1 MIFDNPFS
9 RWAIRIT
16 GSFIALAASASVAS
30 AATITVTTGLDQ
42 YGTGAPG
49 ECSLREAIQSANQ
62 DSNFDQCVG
71 VGPYGNDVIVFTP
84 TVTLVQLTI
93 TTGLTSNDDNSFL
106 DLDIR
111 DINPPGALVIDG
123 GPNSVTIQPG
133 ILSWTDRIFDIPQV
147 GGQPS
152 PVTLRNLT
160 IQGGGPTLSNETPP
174 IGDPCF
180 NSGGGVRNW
189 SGGALTLENVTIQNN
204 TMPANGGGV
213 CQSGSGAL
221 TVLTSTIQN
230 NVATIRNGGG
240 IAYLGTGALLVQSST
255 VLSNSAGTDG
265 GGIYDQSSAL
275 TVQNSQVLSNTVNN
289 AFSGGTGGGVWTAGG
304 TSPKQIVTSTVAF
317 NRAGGDGGG
326 IWNQTSS
333 GLQLF
338 NSTVLSNTAGAFQ
351 NNPGNGGGIWSER
364 PLTIGNSQVLSNT
377 AFYTGTFVTP
387 PPGGGGI
394 YHQASP
400 SLVPPLTINN
410 SQVAHN
416 LARALNG
423 PVIAGGGI
431 WNSGIATLNT
441 VTVEHN
447 LADGVQMGGRAY
459 GGGIHNEERLT
470 LNNSQVR
477 HNRADWFSANGGG
490 VSNESNSPGGSA
502 EFTLSASS
510 VSTNTAQGDPNM
522 GGFAGGGGIYST
534 GTADLLAGEVRN
546 NLAAGGQS
554 AGGGGVDS
562 NGILT
567 VTSSLV
573 ISNAAT
579 ASLGGSNGGGIQ
591 TGGSAALIT
600 NTQIYTNTAGNGGGW
615 YNTVF
620 SAQLNNSDVR
630 FNEAATKDG
639 GGVYNLG
646 NNVQINDSAIC
657 QNQAQQHGGGVYNG
671 APILIGQTT
680 ICLNQAG
687 LGGVG
692 DGGGI
697 YNNVNGGLQVMMS
710 QVLTNTTVDNGGGI
724 YNASPNSGIL
734 NSTVQSNTA
743 SAGGGVYNAAGSML
757 IDMSTLRTNQ
767 ASGDGGGAYNA
778 DQMFVVASTVQSNT
792 AGSLGG
798 GVYNASSA
806 TGLLVNVSTLRGNNA
821 ASGGG
826 LYNESSANVSFSALV
841 NNIANF
847 GGGVGNAP
855 GGALSS
861 ENNTFSGNSAPNG
874 SGLDVAAGSSA
885 YLTFTTVASNT
896 AGNGI
901 VVASGGTAEV
911 YATLL
916 AYNAGNNCA
925 GTGTVTDNGFSMSD
939 DGSCTS
945 FTFNSSPNPL
955 LQPLAL
961 NGGQTLNHALS
972 PGSPALD
979 QVPTPCP
986 LSFDQRFVSRPQGTD
1001 CDIGAFELEAADLEV
1016 SKTADPSPVI
1026 AGQTI
1031 TYTVI
1036 VTNVS
1041 TSGFANNVVLTDTLL
1056 GGTTFGGVVSGGGF
1070 TLQSSSSSQAV
1081 FTLPSLAASSSVTL
1095 VFTATAPAGGPITN
1109 TATVASGNPDPV
1121 LSNNTASVETPVT
1134 PAAYLAVSKAQDF
1147 VPYAPGVVLPSATVT
1162 YTIVVTNNGPST
1174 PATVGIV
1181 DTLASGVSFMAAGGS
1196 GWTCTFSA
1204 PNVNCSYGPPLPPGS
1219 SASVLITV
1227 TAPVTPS
1234 TVFTNA
1240 ADGFAGA
1247 FPGGPFASNVVTLTT
1262 AANAELRL
1270 FKTATPAAVFA
1281 GQLVTYVVAVQN
1293 FGPDVA
1299 TNLVITDVFQGGA
1312 SFGSVLGVS
1321 GGATLQSSSS
1331 TAVTFTVTSLGVGN
1345 SAVMTYTVVAPAD
1358 GVITNTATVASDAV
1372 DPAPANN
1379 VFSTTTP
1386 VTPVVNLVVN
1396 KSAAPTL
1403 VLPGQTVT
1411 YVVTVNNAGPSTATG
1426 VVITDVFQGGASF
1439 GSVVATSGGATYQS
1453 NTSTAVTFT
1462 VPSLSAGNS
1471 AVMTYTV
1478 TAPTSGVIT
1487 NTATAGAAELDS
1499 NPANNTASTTV
1510 TVTTGTDVRVVKT
1523 TPITQALAGQPVFYS
1538 VVVLNLGPLT
1548 ATNIVI
1554 TDVIQGG
1561 ATFGGVVATS
1571 GGATLQSSTSTAV
1584 TFTVPA
1590 LPVGGLAVVVYS
1602 IIAPPTGTITNTVTV
1617 AATEF
1622 DPQPANNT
1630 ATVTTPVIPV
1640 ANLSISKAPSFPTAI
1655 AGTITPSA
1663 QLTYTILVTNS
1674 GPSSATSVTVTD
1686 NLPAGLTFVSATG
1699 SGWSCSN
1706 SGQTVTCTVS
1716 SLSMG
1721 AAPAIQIVASAPV
1734 TPGLVLTNT
1743 AVVNAATFPNTP
1755 VTSNSVVVKVQ
1766 FRAFLPIAR
1775 LP

>member
-338 NSTVLSNTAGAFQ
+338 NSTVLSNTAGAFLA
-351 NNPGNGGGIWSER
+351 NPGNGGGIWSGQ
-364 PLTIGNSQVLSNT
+364 PLTIENSQVLSNT
-377 AFYTGTFVTP
+377 ALFTGTIVPTV

-394 YHQASP
+394 YQQSAQMT
-400 SLVPPLTINN
+400 VGN
-410 SQVAHN
+410 SRVAHN
-416 LARALNG
+416 LARALDG
-423 PVIAGGGI
+423 FLIAGGGI
-431 WNSGIATLNT
+431 WNSGIATLNNA
-441 VTVEHN
+441 VVEHN
-447 LADGVQMGGRAY
+447 RADGVPMGGRAY
-459 GGGIHNEERLT
+459 GGGIHNEND
-470 LNNSQVR
+470 LNLLSNSQVR
-477 HNRADWFSANGGG
+477 HNRAEWFSAYGGG
-490 VSNESNSPGGSA
+490 VSNENNSGGNA
-502 EFTLSASS
+502 TFTLNASS
-510 VSTNTAQGDPNM
+510 VSTNTAQGDPIM

-615 YNTVF
+615 YNNVF

-671 APILIGQTT
+671 APILIIGQTT

-743 SAGGGVYNAAGSML
+743 SAGGGAYNAAGNML
-757 IDMSTLRTNQ
+757 IDTSTLRTNQ

-798 GVYNASSA
+798 GVYNALSA
-806 TGLLVNVSTLRGNNA
+806 MGLFVNFSTLRGNNA

-841 NNIANF
+841 NNTANF

-874 SGLDVAAGSSA
+874 GGLNVSPGSSA

-896 AGNGI
+896 AGGGI
-901 VVASGGTAEV
+901 NVSSGGTAEV

-916 AYNAGNNCA
+916 AYNAGSNCL
-925 GTGTVTDNGFSMSD
+925 GGVTNNGFSMSSD
-939 DGSCTS
+939 ASCS
-945 FTFNSSPNPL
+945 FAFNNINPL

-972 PGSPALD
+972 PGSQALD
-979 QVPTPCP
+979 KVPSAQCTA
-986 LSFDQRFVSRPQGTD
+986 SVDQRSVSRPQGTA
-1001 CDIGAFELEAADLEV
+1001 CDIGAFELEEADLVV
-1016 SKTADPSPVI
+1016 SKTATPTVVL
-1026 AGQTI
+1026 AGQ
-1031 TYTVI
+1031 V
-1036 VTNVS
+1036 
-1041 TSGFANNVVLTDTLL
+1041 
-1056 GGTTFGGVVSGGGF
+1056 
-1070 TLQSSSSSQAV
+1070 
-1081 FTLPSLAASSSVTL
+1081 
-1095 VFTATAPAGGPITN
+1095 
-1109 TATVASGNPDPV
+1109 
-1121 LSNNTASVETPVT
+1121 
-1134 PAAYLAVSKAQDF
+1134 
-1147 VPYAPGVVLPSATVT
+1147 
-1162 YTIVVTNNGPST
+1162 
-1174 PATVGIV
+1174 
-1181 DTLASGVSFMAAGGS
+1181 
-1196 GWTCTFSA
+1196 
-1204 PNVNCSYGPPLPPGS
+1204 
-1219 SASVLITV
+1219 
-1227 TAPVTPS
+1227 
-1234 TVFTNA
+1234 
-1240 ADGFAGA
+1240 
-1247 FPGGPFASNVVTLTT
+1247 
-1262 AANAELRL
+1262 
-1270 FKTATPAAVFA
+1270 
-1281 GQLVTYVVAVQN
+1281 
-1293 FGPDVA
+1293 
-1299 TNLVITDVFQGGA
+1299 
-1312 SFGSVLGVS
+1312 
-1321 GGATLQSSSS
+1321 
-1331 TAVTFTVTSLGVGN
+1331 
-1345 SAVMTYTVVAPAD
+1345 
-1358 GVITNTATVASDAV
+1358 
-1372 DPAPANN
+1372 
-1379 VFSTTTP
+1379 
-1386 VTPVVNLVVN
+1386 
-1396 KSAAPTL
+1396 
-1403 VLPGQTVT
+1403 VT
-1411 YVVTVNNAGPSTATG
+1411 YVVTVTNTGPSTANN
-1426 VVITDVFQGGASF
+1426 VVITDV
-1439 GSVVATSGGATYQS
+1439 
-1453 NTSTAVTFT
+1453 
-1462 VPSLSAGNS
+1462 L
-1471 AVMTYTV
+1471 
-1478 TAPTSGVIT
+1478 
-1487 NTATAGAAELDS
+1487 
-1499 NPANNTASTTV
+1499 
-1510 TVTTGTDVRVVKT
+1510 
-1523 TPITQALAGQPVFYS
+1523 
-1538 VVVLNLGPLT
+1538 
-1548 ATNIVI
+1548 
-1554 TDVIQGG
+1554 QGG

-1571 GGATLQSSTSTAV
+1571 GGATLSSSTSTAV
-1584 TFTVPA
+1584 TFTVSA

-1674 GPSSATSVTVTD
+1674 GPSSANSVTVTD

-1775 LP
+1775 RP